1 MTPAE
6 QLVEHARMMSRRARR
21 PGSDGWRHGSIH
33 DVVLAHGRIF
43 EPAPLPANIYPA
55 LPGHACQAATI
66 LADQHALTYVE
77 GLALL
82 PDMHTVIEHAW
93 CADFTGQ
100 VIDPNLS
107 GQSAAAYLGIA
118 FTMNFRRTTL
128 AGPTGMR
135 PILISDPA
143 GTANPNLE
151 ILKHGL
157 LPESTL
163 EIGKPYG
170 RPRAA
175 STDASRERPAQN
187 ATAGGSPCST
197 ASGTGV
203 PTRDR
208 LASAA

>member
-1 MTPAE
+1 MTPVE

-43 EPAPLPANIYPA
+43 EPAPLPNNVYPA

-66 LADQHALTYVE
+66 LADQHALNYVE

-100 VIDPNLS
+100 VVDPNLS

-118 FTMNFRRTTL
+118 FTMNFRRTAL
-128 AGPTGMR
+128 ASPRGMR
-135 PILISDPA
+135 PILIGDPA
-143 GTANPNLE
+143 STANPDLE
-151 ILKHGL
+151 ILEHGL
-157 LPESTL
+157 APETTL
-163 EIGKPYG
+163 EIGKPYSST
-170 RPRAA
+170 RAA
-175 STDASRERPAQN
+175 SADVSRERPAQHAKAGESPS
-187 ATAGGSPCST
+187 ATSGAGIQ
-197 ASGTGV
+197 
-203 PTRDR
+203 TRDR